1 METRAKDLVREVAKA
16 SLEVRV
22 EVSLEGVEGV
32 AMMTKAVIA
41 RAMMSSSDVFRQT
54 TRQRP
59 TQQ

>member
-1 METRAKDLVREVAKA
+1 METWAKDLVREVAKA

-41 RAMMSSSDVFRQT
+41 RAMML
-54 TRQRP
+54 
-59 TQQ
+59 